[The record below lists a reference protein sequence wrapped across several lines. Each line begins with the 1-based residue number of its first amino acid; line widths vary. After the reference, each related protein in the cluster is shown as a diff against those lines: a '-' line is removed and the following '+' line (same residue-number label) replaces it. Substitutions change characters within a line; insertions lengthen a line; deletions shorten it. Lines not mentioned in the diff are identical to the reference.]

1 MYQLLNLNSQ
11 HGRLALDLKLAN
23 IFSGIQPGSAKFPC
37 IYARYLKLNSFLA
50 FTLLKQKLNQAS
62 DPD

>member
-1 MYQLLNLNSQ
+1 MFELLNLSSQ

-37 IYARYLKLNSFLA
+37 IYAR
-50 FTLLKQKLNQAS
+50 
-62 DPD
+62 

>member
-37 IYARYLKLNSFLA
+37 IYARYLELNSFLVS
-50 FTLLKQKLNQAS
+50 TLLKQTQNQAS